1 MSLPPGLG
9 GNSGISKPKLDKEKG
24 ASKRRGKAVRA
35 DAATLADA
43 APVDGGEA
51 KAAGS
56 NQQSS
61 SLIPQ

>member
-9 GNSGISKPKLDKEKG
+9 GTSGISKPKLDKEKG

-43 APVDGGEA
+43 APVGGGEA
-51 KAAGS
+51 